1 MGAGDRQIP
10 FTPSYEPVF
19 DDVLHRMFA
28 PILMRE
34 CPNEAVIRR
43 YGTGGKANVSI
54 YVCKKCRY
62 GIKHEMMG
70 AWYCGLEFQAGKTD
84 VVGADHRSD
93 T

>member
-1 MGAGDRQIP
+1 MGMGDKQIP

-62 GIKHEMMG
+62 GIKHRDMG
-70 AWYCGLEFQAGKTD
+70 AWNCGLELQTRKTN
-84 VVGADHRSD
+84 VVGADRRSD